1 MSQTE
6 TTRTGPSRDAGDDVT
21 RHGARLADG
30 PTELPNM
37 GQIASDG
44 DNESRV
50 ETSKSKG
57 VADGIEFTDEPSH
70 G

>member
-1 MSQTE
+1 M
-6 TTRTGPSRDAGDDVT
+6 T
-21 RHGARLADG
+21 RHGARLAGG

-57 VADGIEFTDEPSH
+57 VAEDIEITDEPSH